1 MTKLPNLP
9 FLGYMY
15 PSTFNHFPLINAS
28 SFQLSN
34 LSPGLSPV
42 GEESAEVS
50 SSEIWEPL
58 SERVFVTGVAIMPEI
73 ILSIKNCPHQCSY
86 QG

>member
-1 MTKLPNLP
+1 
-9 FLGYMY
+9 MY

-34 LSPGLSPV
+34 LSPV

-50 SSEIWEPL
+50 SREIWEPL
-58 SERVFVTGVAIMPEI
+58 SERVFVTGEAIMAEI
-73 ILSIKNCPHQCSY
+73 ILSIKKLSTPVFISGLIINVN
-86 QG
+86 